1 MVNYFSFASKNLKHR
16 GIRSWLTL
24 LGIFIG
30 IAAVVSLITIGSGL
44 KEAVNSQF
52 GISSVQIIS
61 VQAGG
66 LSYGAPGSTVVNPL
80 TKQDAEAIEKLGT
93 VESAIPRNL
102 ELINVEY
109 NNQIEM
115 IYGVSIIEGRE
126 REIYEIMDLEA
137 EMGKLLSGGNRNQV
151 AIGYNIAD
159 GDKNGFDR
167 DVEIGKKIL
176 IQDREYNVVGVLKK
190 KGSFILDN
198 IILIY
203 DKELEELTGYGEEVD
218 VIGVKVKDKDLME
231 KAKEEIE
238 KLLRDRRDVKE
249 GEEDFEVS
257 TPDAVLEQ
265 VNSVLNGIQIFIVL
279 IACISIVVGA
289 IGIVNTM
296 ATSVIERKKDIG
308 IMKAIGAKN
317 EHIFFQFFVESGL
330 MGLAGGFIGIVFGL
344 LIGYAGIIA
353 INNFVGTETS
363 PSINIFL
370 ILFSL
375 IGSFIVGAA
384 AGIVPAMN
392 AARQNQVEALK
403 G

>member
-392 AARQNQVEALK
+392 AARQNPVEALK